1 MANGRSLLIGV
12 GISVAIVI
20 FFICGMGA
28 FEVKALSGAADKA
41 QPYLLR
47 PDVITFDTLEILGK
61 LEEPRVVFLHDL
73 HTDALEKKKK
83 DCTVCHLSENGR
95 LSPKFMRLKDISRAE
110 VTKIFCDNC
119 KKCHAE
125 LIAAGDKA
133 GPTQC
138 DECHQE
144 RPFIKSSRVPS
155 GFDKSLHYRHSLA
168 HQNKCQQCHHEYNPQ
183 DKKLIY
189 AKGKEGTC
197 RYCHQQVTQELVA
210 EKRISMRLAS
220 HYACIDC
227 HLKNKAKNVEAG
239 PVICR
244 GCHDLGQQKKIKK
257 IAKIPRMKMKQ
268 PDIVLIDKGDQK
280 KIKTQMFRVPFSHK
294 AHEKYNDTCRGCHH
308 ADLKSCAGCHTL
320 TGVKEG
326 GFVKLKDAM
335 HQPGTQQSCLGCH
348 QVNQQNQNCAGC
360 HAFLEKDRKQES
372 LVCMK
377 CHLAP
382 PKESTGVL
390 YQGGETKLARMM
402 PAIWKATFGTRP
414 KLDIPKKVVIKELED
429 RYEPVEFPHRKIFK
443 AMKKKLTDSKLAEYF
458 HPVEAT
464 LCQGC
469 HHNSPASGTP
479 PKCGSCHGEPFNAKN
494 LMMPGLKAAYHRQCM
509 GCHNQ
514 MGITKPANVDCIA
527 CHLEKKQQQAGLA
540 K

>member
-12 GISVAIVI
+12 GISVAMVI

-28 FEVKALSGAADKA
+28 FEVKALSGAADQA
-41 QPYLLR
+41 QSYMLR

-73 HTDALEKKKK
+73 HTDALEKKNK
-83 DCTVCHLSENGR
+83 DCAVCHLSENGR
-95 LSPKFMRLKDISRAE
+95 MSPKFKRLKDISRAE

-133 GPTQC
+133 GPTKC

-155 GFDKSLHYRHSLA
+155 GFDKSLHFRHALA
-168 HQNKCQQCHHEYNPQ
+168 HKNKCEQCHHEYSPQ
-183 DKKLIY
+183 DKKLFY

-197 RYCHQQVTQELVA
+197 RYCHQKVTQELA
-210 EKRISMRLAS
+210 TEKRVSMRLAS

-227 HLKNKAKNVEAG
+227 HLKNKAKKVEAG
-239 PVICR
+239 PFICR
-244 GCHDLGQQKKIKK
+244 DCHDLEQQKKIKK
-257 IAKIPRMKMKQ
+257 IPKIPRMKMKQ
-268 PDIVLIDKGDQK
+268 PDIVLINKGDQK
-280 KIKTQMFRVPFSHK
+280 GIKTQMYRVPFSHK
-294 AHEKYNDTCRGCHH
+294 AHEKYNDTCRVCHH
-308 ADLKSCAGCHTL
+308 ADLKSCANCHTL
-320 TGVKEG
+320 TGIKEG
-326 GFVKLKDAM
+326 NFVKLKDAM
-335 HQPGTQQSCLGCH
+335 HQPDTPHSCLGCH
-348 QVNQQNQNCAGC
+348 EVNQQNENCAGC
-360 HAFLEKDRKQES
+360 HAFLEKERKQES

-377 CHLAP
+377 CHMAP

-390 YQGGETKLARMM
+390 YQAGETKLARMM
-402 PAIWKATFGTRP
+402 PKIWQATFGTKH

-429 RYEPVEFPHRKIFK
+429 RYEPVEFPHRKIFQV
-443 AMKKKLTDSKLAEYF
+443 MKKKLKGSKLAEYF

-479 PKCGSCHGEPFNAKN
+479 PKCASCHGKPFNEKY
-494 LMMPGLKAAYHRQCM
+494 LFMPGLKGAYHRQCM
-509 GCHNQ
+509 GCHDK
-514 MGITKPANVDCIA
+514 MGIPKPANVECA
-527 CHLEKKQQQAGLA
+527 ECHLEKKQQQARLT